1 MNTLRCMKY
10 KCKVCPK
17 EPQCTEKLKQERLTY
32 RPFEN
37 LKEILEAKRGK
48 EK

>member
-1 MNTLRCMKY
+1 MYERCMKY

-17 EPQCTEKLKQERLTY
+17 KVECDQKQKEERLTY

-37 LKEILEAKRGK
+37 LYKILRERGFK
-48 EK
+48 LW